1 MSKNAVCKFVCLG
14 ERFLMQKRL
23 LLSIFIMFSIIFL
36 SGCQSEQTE
45 KSDVQPLD
53 GNLTVHG
60 GSVGG
65 VWSLFTEGISEAVRK
80 EFPGTLISAVPGT
93 VAGNPVLVDQK
104 ETDFA
109 IAESLTARFAYEG
122 KEPFDKK
129 YEHIRAV
136 AAIMPENVFQL
147 VAPVDAPFDSI
158 EDIVQEQLP
167 LRYSAGERNALG
179 DIVSAAI
186 FNSYDMTYKDIKGN
200 GGQVHFL
207 SGNKT
212 FELMRDGRV
221 DALGKLAPIPA
232 GDMME
237 ASTTIDLKFISLGE
251 QAINTLIDTFGVTR
265 YTIPENSY
273 DFQNEPYE
281 TINSPT
287 ILITHAE
294 QDEETVYHMTQAI
307 YNQLDY
313 LYDVHKGFQK
323 VNDETIIE
331 VGGVPL
337 HPGAEK
343 FFKEKGLLQ

>member
-1 MSKNAVCKFVCLG
+1 
-14 ERFLMQKRL
+14 MQKRL
-23 LLSIFIMFSIIFL
+23 LLSIFIMFLIIFL

-109 IAESLTARFAYEG
+109 IAESLTARLAYEG

-158 EDIVQEQLP
+158 EDVAQEQLP

-323 VNDETIIE
+323 VNDKTIIE